1 MGSEA
6 EAATIDAAKTRG
18 MKARIFS
25 ALALRWD
32 LHGRQGSSLAIALS
46 RGSQNSQVMST

>member
-18 MKARIFS
+18 MKTRIFS

-32 LHGRQGSSLAIALS
+32 LHGRQGSSLAIAPEGLKNHRS
-46 RGSQNSQVMST
+46 